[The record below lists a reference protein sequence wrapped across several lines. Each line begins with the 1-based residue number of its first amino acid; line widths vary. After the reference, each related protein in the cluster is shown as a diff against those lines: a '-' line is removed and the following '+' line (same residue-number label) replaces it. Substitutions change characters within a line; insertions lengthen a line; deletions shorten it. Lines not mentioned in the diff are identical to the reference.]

1 MLVKL
6 FVGNLPWSV
15 GDDELAQIFTPHGD
29 VQSARVITD
38 RDTGRSR
45 GFGFVEIEV
54 DDVSAVIR
62 ATDGQDFN
70 GRPLRV
76 NESEDRNRGGSG
88 GGGGGG
94 GRGGYGGGG
103 GGDRG
108 GYGGGGGG
116 GDRGGRGGYDRY

>member
-15 GDDELAQIFTPHGD
+15 GDAELEDVFRGLGE

-45 GFGFVEIEV
+45 GFGFVEIQADDVAAVISATNGREV
-54 DDVSAVIR
+54 D
-62 ATDGQDFN
+62 
-70 GRPLRV
+70 GRQLRV
-76 NESEDRNRGGSG
+76 NEAEDKNSAPRRDNRGGG
-88 GGGGGG
+88 G
-94 GRGGYGGGG
+94 
-103 GGDRG
+103 G

-116 GDRGGRGGYDRY
+116 GGRDRW

>member
-1 MLVKL
+1 MMVKL

-15 GDDELAQIFTPHGD
+15 GDAQLGAIFQEYGE

-45 GFGFVEIEV
+45 GFGFVEIET
-54 DDVSAVIR
+54 DDVAAVIS
-62 ATDGQDFN
+62 ATNGKDMG

-76 NESEDRNRGGSG
+76 NEAEDKDRGGFG
-88 GGGGGG
+88 GGGGGGGRGGRGGFGGGGG

-103 GGDRG
+103 GGRDRW
-108 GYGGGGGG
+108 
-116 GDRGGRGGYDRY
+116 